1 MQRKLLFIITKGFE
15 KAGGATRAFEFATLT
30 AKNGN
35 AVEIFLVDD
44 AIHWGQ
50 LGMADGIRSFTG
62 DNMKELIDELAK
74 MKAPVY
80 VCQACA
86 EKRLVT
92 EDDLIFNAEIAPA
105 SALAE
110 KMADEAYRVFT
121 F

>member
-1 MQRKLLFIITKGFE
+1 MLGRIGSYSQLAYSQNMSDPAVGKFYQTMQERTTDIANDLLFF
-15 KAGGATRAFEFATLT
+15 TLEI
-30 AKNGN
+30 NRMDE
-35 AVEIFLVDD
+35 AVL
-44 AIHWGQ
+44 A
-50 LGMADGIRSFTG
+50 
-62 DNMKELIDELAK
+62 AK

-80 VCQACA
+80 VCKACA

-110 KMADEAYRVFT
+110 KMADEAYRIFT